1 MQFNQY
7 AAYTDL
13 QFIEMLFVPMLSV
26 VLSLIVLTKTK
37 QKKGRGIY
45 SSLDTLSDVDN
56 LDNNREL
63 KKFIDS
69 NKSMLENLDYKIRES
84 YINGK

>member
-1 MQFNQY
+1 
-7 AAYTDL
+7 
-13 QFIEMLFVPMLSV
+13 MLSV
-26 VLSLIVLTKTK
+26 VLSLIVLAKTK
-37 QKKGRGIY
+37 QKSGRGTY
-45 SSLDTLSDVDN
+45 SSIDTLSDVDN